1 MGLLSWSLIFP
12 YLLLFSLLTS
22 LIRPTLAV
30 DLTSRN
36 PNNSIN
42 NSSTQGWTSSPD
54 GRGSFD
60 IIWSCVSTIFLC
72 SWTVLCV
79 QVPALD
85 EDEWV
90 LFRRKFYL
98 TCLGIA
104 GPEFILMLA
113 IGQWA
118 SAHRSLKEFQL
129 SGYKDWTMNHAFF
142 ADMGGFVLHPR
153 DWTPFPIDAKQLH
166 YLVVKGYLPYPAIDK
181 RVIADRNKIDGLVR
195 FITVGQTLWF
205 TANCITRSVQ
215 HLAITTLELTTVAFI
230 FCTLGTSFCWAH
242 KPADV
247 DRAIILEAN
256 CSIADILREAGDCA
270 REPYRN
276 TPLDFVSRKEW
287 SWSLYWSFWI
297 NLLRGLR
304 IVFRPKVRP
313 INRFPNDAFPELAD
327 WGLIAFS
334 VFSIGYGAIFL
345 GGWNF
350 SFPTN
355 TERLL
360 WRVASTMSL
369 GAIVGCWIVDT
380 AVFRVLPAMRAW
392 RSKSK
397 KSQGP
402 ETGIRLRW
410 VGAKWIPPKVK
421 AIAAKV
427 RNNSLDQDPALTVPL
442 KALLPATLTGI
453 IYVLARAYIIVE
465 DFAGLRAL
473 PPSAFDTVDWTKVI
487 PHI

>member
-12 YLLLFSLLTS
+12 YLLLFSLLTL

-36 PNNSIN
+36 PNNSSN
-42 NSSTQGWTSSPD
+42 SSSTQGWTPSPD

-118 SAHRSLKEFQL
+118 SARRSLKEFQL

-166 YLVVKGYLPYPAIDK
+166 YLVVKGYLPYPAINK

-205 TANCITRSVQ
+205 IANCITRSIQ

-247 DRAIILEAN
+247 DRAIILETN

-287 SWSLYWSFWI
+287 SWSLYWSHWI
-297 NLLRGLR
+297 NLLRGLK

-313 INRFPNDAFPELAD
+313 INRFPNDTFPELAD
-327 WGLIAFS
+327 WALVAFCLLHRIRSYIPGRMEFLFPDKYGTSSLASGIDNESRCYCWLLDSRHSRLPSTSGDAS
-334 VFSIGYGAIFL
+334 VALEIKKVSGPRDGNTTSM
-345 GGWNF
+345 GWR
-350 SFPTN
+350 
-355 TERLL
+355 E
-360 WRVASTMSL
+360 VDSTQSESHC
-369 GAIVGCWIVDT
+369 GKG
-380 AVFRVLPAMRAW
+380 
-392 RSKSK
+392 SK
-397 KSQGP
+397 
-402 ETGIRLRW
+402 
-410 VGAKWIPPKVK
+410 
-421 AIAAKV
+421 
-427 RNNSLDQDPALTVPL
+427 
-442 KALLPATLTGI
+442 
-453 IYVLARAYIIVE
+453 
-465 DFAGLRAL
+465 
-473 PPSAFDTVDWTKVI
+473 
-487 PHI
+487 